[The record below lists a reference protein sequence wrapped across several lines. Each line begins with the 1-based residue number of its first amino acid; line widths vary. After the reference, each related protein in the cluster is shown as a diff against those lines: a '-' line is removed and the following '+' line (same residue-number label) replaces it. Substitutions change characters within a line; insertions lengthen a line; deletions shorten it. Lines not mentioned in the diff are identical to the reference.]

1 MPSRRR
7 TAEERQGAQ
16 RRCIGLGNRGEAFDN
31 QPSPKVANP
40 KWWGILAPLPRW
52 LRWSV
57 TILAFVVGTLI
68 GIVVTSLIYVR
79 INPPWR

>member
-1 MPSRRR
+1 MPSGRR

-16 RRCIGLGNRGEAFDN
+16 RRRMELGNRGEAFAN
-31 QPSPKVANP
+31 QPPPKALNP